1 MLEYGPGIVPLGRR
15 MKKSRSV
22 VGIAVGVSALVL
34 VAAFDA
40 FSNLPVVSGC
50 AFYSNC
56 AIDGSGEAAIGHSQD
71 PALQ

>member
-1 MLEYGPGIVPLGRR
+1 MLRDLSAYKKMLMLGIVG
-15 MKKSRSV
+15 
-22 VGIAVGVSALVL
+22 LVL
-34 VAAFDA
+34 VAAFDT

-56 AIDGSGEAAIGHSQD
+56 AIDGSAEAPIGHSQD

>member
-1 MLEYGPGIVPLGRR
+1 MLRDLSAYKKMLMLGIVG
-15 MKKSRSV
+15 
-22 VGIAVGVSALVL
+22 LVL

-56 AIDGSGEAAIGHSQD
+56 AIDSSGEAPIGHSQD
-71 PALQ
+71 PTLQ